1 MNKPVQPIPAGYDSV
16 IPYLIVRNA
25 AKAIEFYKQLFGA
38 TEVVRMP
45 NPEGGSIMH
54 AELKIRNSML
64 MLTDENPKFGCLSPL
79 SQSGQP
85 PLSIFLYV
93 PDVDAVF
100 AKATSLG
107 ATVAMPL
114 MDAFWGDRY
123 GKLVDPFGHVWSL
136 ATHKEDVPPQEMP
149 KRAAA
154 AFASMK

>member
-1 MNKPVQPIPAGYDSV
+1 MDKPVHPIPAGYDSL
-16 IPYLIVRNA
+16 IPYLIVRDA

-45 NPEGGSIMH
+45 NPDDGLIMH

-85 PLSIFLYV
+85 PVSIFLYV

-100 AKATSLG
+100 AKGTSLG
-107 ATVAMPL
+107 AKATMPP

-123 GKLVDPFGHVWSL
+123 GKFTDPFGHVWSL
-136 ATHKEDVPPQEMP
+136 ATHKEDVPPQE
-149 KRAAA
+149 
-154 AFASMK
+154 